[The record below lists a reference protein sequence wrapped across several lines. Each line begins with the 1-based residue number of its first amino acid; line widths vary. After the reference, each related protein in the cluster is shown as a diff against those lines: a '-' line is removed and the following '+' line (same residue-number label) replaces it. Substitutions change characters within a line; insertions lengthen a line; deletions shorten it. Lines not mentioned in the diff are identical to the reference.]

1 MAFEKINVK
10 KIVKEKRK
18 NALFNEEYE
27 KIKRH
32 YELIEKYQKLI
43 DEVTKW
49 PID

>member
-32 YELIEKYQKLI
+32 YELIEKYQELI

-49 PID
+49 LVD